1 MRPPKK
7 ILLISQDEHRM
18 SLLRYVLRNTRSGG
32 PSSALYSV
40 TSVDSTVGALKF
52 LKESEY
58 DLVLCQ
64 SPIASIKTLLNQMR
78 DVFTWVPVL
87 ILTEKPPPE
96 GKRYADHIFYKPKMM
111 ALLEKIK
118 DAMNGRRGPK
128 KGSPA
133 AMKCGRNKRKPVI
146 SESPVVHIEEEV
158 A

>member
-96 GKRYADHIFYKPKMM
+96 GKRYADHILYKPRMRT
-111 ALLEKIK
+111 LLEKIK
-118 DAMNGRRGPK
+118 DTVTGCKGPK

-133 AMKCGRNKRKPVI
+133 AMKCGRNKRKPVV
-146 SESPVVHIEEEV
+146 SESPVAQIEEDV

>member
-96 GKRYADHIFYKPKMM
+96 GKRYADHILYKPRMRT
-111 ALLEKIK
+111 LLEKIK
-118 DAMNGRRGPK
+118 DTVTGCKGPK

-146 SESPVVHIEEEV
+146 SESPVAQVEEV
-158 A
+158 VA

>member
-96 GKRYADHIFYKPKMM
+96 GKRYADHILYKPRMRT
-111 ALLEKIK
+111 LLEKIK
-118 DAMNGRRGPK
+118 DTVTGCKGPK

-133 AMKCGRNKRKPVI
+133 AMKCGRNKRKPVV
-146 SESPVVHIEEEV
+146 SESPVVQVEEEV

>member
-96 GKRYADHIFYKPKMM
+96 GKRYADHILYKPRMRT
-111 ALLEKIK
+111 LLEKIK
-118 DAMNGRRGPK
+118 DTVTGCKGPK

-133 AMKCGRNKRKPVI
+133 AMKCGRNKRKPVV
-146 SESPVVHIEEEV
+146 SESPVVQIEEEV